1 MLSLNELGHVY
12 FEFLS
17 HKPVFPVTEIGNL
30 TVVTNNPPLKGAR
43 VEGGGGGEG
52 GRGVVLQLLIASLL
66 LEKLHVIDL

>member
-1 MLSLNELGHVY
+1 MGHVY

-43 VEGGGGGEG
+43 VEGGGGEG